1 MNKRFRNFESRA
13 IVHILLSTLSLPLL
27 IHWLPTAME
36 NQIDRTIRLMAFAA
50 GLVGI
55 LVIVVFQF
63 L

>member
-13 IVHILLSTLSLPLL
+13 IVHILLSTLSPPLL